1 MHPNAGRVVSGFI
14 LQTLRS
20 EPITLFGDGS
30 QTRSFCYVDDLI
42 EGFIRFMNTDN
53 GFIGPLNMGNP
64 VEFSIRAL
72 AEKILDLTGSGS
84 ALVFKPL
91 PEDDPRQRRPDI
103 GLAKEKLDWEPE
115 CALEEGLLE
124 TIAYFD
130 SQLSKGFVLELRPA
144 LTAI

>member
-1 MHPNAGRVVSGFI
+1 MHPNDGRVVSSFI
-14 LQTLRS
+14 LQALKG

-42 EGFIRFMNTDN
+42 EGIVRFMNTDSE
-53 GFIGPLNMGNP
+53 FIGPLYLGNP
-64 VEFSIRAL
+64 AELSIRSL
-72 AEKILDLTGSGS
+72 AEKILSLTGSGS

-91 PEDDPRQRRPDI
+91 PDDDPRQRQPDI

-115 CALEEGLLE
+115 FTLDDGLLR

-130 SQLSKGFVLELRPA
+130 SQLSNGSALEHGSA
-144 LTAI
+144 